1 MNPTTHRR
9 CAECNA
15 EFVADPRVGGRQVTC
30 GAKGC
35 QRARHAKQC
44 RDWHESNRDSQG
56 EHYQDVV
63 LPFRQQQPDYQCRWR
78 WRRKLREIR
87 EQMGQL
93 GSGLLGA
100 LRSLV
105 VRAERLVVRATGAVQ
120 SGVLAGDLLVRAVS
134 AVQKTI
140 SGLQQLE
147 ASTAE
152 LEALGL

>member
-1 MNPTTHRR
+1 MNRTTNRR

-15 EFVADPRVGGRQVTC
+15 EYVPDPRVGDRQVTC

-44 RDWHESNRDSQG
+44 RTWHESNRDCQKG
-56 EHYQDVV
+56 HYQDVV
-63 LPFRQQQPDYQCRWR
+63 LPFRKQQPDYQSRWR
-78 WRRKLREIR
+78 WGRKLREIR
-87 EQMGQL
+87 EQIGQI
-93 GSGLLGA
+93 GGGLLGA

-105 VRAERLVVRATGAVQ
+105 VRAETLVARATGVVQ

-140 SGLQQLE
+140 SGLQQL
-147 ASTAE
+147 ASSTAE